1 MGLQGL
7 SGSEDFLQRMGG
19 PLSDMITLQA
29 AAHHFTASSTI
40 SCYSACLESDLFHIY
55 FKVLLIVFYLF
66 FFFVFFFRLH
76 RAACGILVPR
86 AGIEPMPPALGAEF

>member
-7 SGSEDFLQRMGG
+7 SGSDDFLQRMVG

-29 AAHHFTASSTI
+29 AAHHFTASSMI

-66 FFFVFFFRLH
+66 FVFFRLH
-76 RAACGILVPR
+76 RAACGTLVPR
-86 AGIEPMPPALGAEF
+86 AGIEPVPPALGAEF